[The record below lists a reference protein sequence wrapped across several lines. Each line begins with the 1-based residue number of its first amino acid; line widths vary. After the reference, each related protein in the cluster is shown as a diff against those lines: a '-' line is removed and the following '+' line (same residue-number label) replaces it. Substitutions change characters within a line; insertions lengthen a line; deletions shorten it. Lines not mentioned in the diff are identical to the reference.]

1 MTRQFFFAPVVL
13 PHYNAHHKQRF
24 TVGAASHKVL
34 GMAAS
39 MRSQQHTTF
48 IVSSPI
54 VTASAGRRFF
64 KGFAC
69 REGRV
74 ACAYLPS
81 ISVRGLN
88 RLFSSFA
95 YLRFAWREVRRDDR
109 VVLYNYFPEYILL
122 AAWLRLRN
130 GRERVVIDLEDGP
143 RTDENDLRGFSNR
156 LSFRILTRLCSKRS
170 IVVSQ
175 QLATM
180 LGLDDVCVVN
190 GVSPEVTLRT
200 RDFQKPV
207 VFLYGGS
214 IQLETGL
221 DLFTEA
227 VRLFAQVHRELAAQ
241 VHFVVTGFGG
251 TAQLNALA
259 QEVEPAGVRLS
270 VRQDIGPDEYRRT
283 LADADVGM
291 SLRVPGDQINGTT
304 FPSKVIE
311 LASHGLLLLTTEV
324 SDIGLL
330 FNQNTAVILPH
341 ATGRVLADQI
351 AAIVRDPQRYAQVA
365 AAGQQ
370 VITTRCS
377 RRSVGRR
384 LIDFLQPAPLGE
396 AP

>member
-13 PHYNAHHKQRF
+13 PRYNSRHQQRF
-24 TVGAASHKVL
+24 TVGAASQKVA
-34 GMAAS
+34 GMAAGV
-39 MRSQQHTTF
+39 RSQARKTF

-54 VTASAGRRFF
+54 VTASRTQKLF

-81 ISVRGLN
+81 ISIRGLN
-88 RLFSSFA
+88 RLFSAFV
-95 YLRFAWREVRRDDR
+95 YLWFAWREMKSDDS
-109 VVLYNYFPEYILL
+109 VVLYNYFPEYILV

-156 LSFRILTRLCSKRS
+156 LSFRILTRLCSKKT
-170 IVVSQ
+170 IVVSR
-175 QLATM
+175 QLATV
-180 LGLDDVCVVN
+180 LGLNDVCVVN
-190 GVSPEVTLRT
+190 GVSADVKLRA
-200 RDFQKPV
+200 RAFRQPV
-207 VFLYGGS
+207 MFLYGGS

-221 DLFTEA
+221 QLFAEA
-227 VRLFAQVHRELAAQ
+227 VRLFAAEHRELAGQ

-251 TAQLNALA
+251 TETLNALA
-259 QEVEPAGVRLS
+259 QEVGLAGVVVS
-270 VRQDIGPDEYRRT
+270 VRQDIGPDEYRRV
-283 LADADVGM
+283 LAEADVGM
-291 SLRVPGDQINGTT
+291 SLRIPGDQINGTT

-324 SDIGLL
+324 SDIALL
-330 FNQNTAVILPH
+330 FDQHTAAILPQ
-341 ATGRVLADQI
+341 ATPRVLSDSI
-351 AAIVRDPQRYAQVA
+351 AAIVRDPERYAQVA

-370 VITTRCS
+370 VIAALCS
-377 RRSVGRR
+377 RGSVGRR
-384 LIDFLQPAPLGE
+384 LVEFLNPAALSA

>member
-13 PHYNAHHKQRF
+13 PRYNARHKQRF
-24 TVGAASHKVL
+24 TVGAASHKVA

-39 MRSQQHTTF
+39 VRSQGQKTL

-54 VTASAGRRFF
+54 VTASPVRVFF

-74 ACAYLPS
+74 PCVYLPS
-81 ISVRGLN
+81 ISMRGLN

-95 YLRFAWREVRRDDR
+95 YLWFAWREIRRDDG
-109 VVLYNYFPEYILL
+109 VVFYNYFPEYILL

-143 RTDENDLRGFSNR
+143 RTDENDLRGFFNR
-156 LSFRILTRLCSKRS
+156 ASFRILTRLCSKRA

-180 LGLDDVCVVN
+180 LGLSDVCVIN
-190 GVSPEVTLRT
+190 GVSPEVTPRT
-200 RDFQKPV
+200 RDFQNPV

-221 DLFTEA
+221 QLFIEA
-227 VRLFAQVHRELAAQ
+227 VRLFAHTHGELASQ
-241 VHFVVTGFGG
+241 VHFMVTGFGG
-251 TAQLNALA
+251 AAQLNALA
-259 QEVEPAGVRLS
+259 QEVRPAGVQIS
-270 VRQDIGPDEYRRT
+270 VRQDIDPEEYRRM

-311 LASHGLLLLTTEV
+311 LTSHGLLLLTTEV
-324 SDIGLL
+324 SDIAVL
-330 FNQNTAVILPH
+330 FKQDTAVILAQ
-341 ATGRVLADQI
+341 ATPQILAERI
-351 AAIVRDPQRYAQVA
+351 AAIARDPGHFAQVA
-365 AAGQQ
+365 AAGQG
-370 VITTRCS
+370 VITARCS
-377 RRSVGRR
+377 RDSVGRR
-384 LIDFLQPAPLGE
+384 LVDFLKPIRLGDVS
-396 AP
+396 

>member
-13 PHYNAHHKQRF
+13 PHYNRRHQQRF
-24 TVGAASHKVL
+24 AIGAASHKVA

-39 MRSQQHTTF
+39 VRDQGRKTF

-54 VTASAGRRFF
+54 VTASLKQLFF

-74 ACAYLPS
+74 ACAYLAS
-81 ISVRGLN
+81 IKIRGLN

-95 YLRFAWREVRRDDR
+95 YLWFAWREIRRDDS

-143 RTDENDLRGFSNR
+143 RSDENDLRGFSNR
-156 LSFRILTRLCSKRS
+156 LSFRILTRLCSRRS

-175 QLATM
+175 QLATL
-180 LGLDDVCVVN
+180 LGLNDVCVVN
-190 GVSPEVTLRT
+190 GVSPDVQVRT
-200 RDFQKPV
+200 RAFQKPV

-221 DLFTEA
+221 QLFIEA
-227 VRLFAQVHRELAAQ
+227 VRLFAQIHGELAGQ

-259 QEVEPAGVRLS
+259 QEVGPAGVVVS
-270 VRQDIGPDEYRRT
+270 VRQDIGPDEYRHT
-283 LADADVGM
+283 LAEADVGL
-291 SLRVPGDQINGTT
+291 SLRMPGDQINGTT

-324 SDIGLL
+324 SDIALL
-330 FNQNTAVILPH
+330 FNQNTAAILPQ
-341 ATGRVLADQI
+341 ATPRVLADQI
-351 AAIVRDPQRYAQVA
+351 AAIASNPDYFAQVA
-365 AAGQQ
+365 LAGQR
-370 VITTRCS
+370 VIAARCS
-377 RRSVGRR
+377 RPTVGRR
-384 LIDFLQPAPLGE
+384 LVEFLNPLPLGE